1 MKPLNLTKDQIQK
14 IILSALGFIALIYFY
29 FNFFLGPLN
38 KSRASMMVAIAAV
51 QAKTDSSK
59 TEIKKTD
66 NLEIQAKEAT
76 GRYDALKATTADGAP
91 IAWFP
96 PKMRAFFAD
105 QGINKVT
112 ARLESSADFKQK
124 ELADWAK
131 DTWAIDLPES
141 EYGDLGKAIAELEN
155 SEPLLTI
162 QHLVIHAV
170 PDEPQ
175 YQEASLIAQTAL
187 LKK

>member
-1 MKPLNLTKDQIQK
+1 MKPINLTKDQIQK
-14 IILSALGFIALIYFY
+14 IILSGLGFIALIYFY

-38 KSRASMMVAIAAV
+38 KSRASMSATIADV
-51 QAKTDSSK
+51 QAKIAASNA
-59 TEIKKTD
+59 ELKKTAS
-66 NLEIQAKEAT
+66 LEIQAKEAT
-76 GRYDALKATTADGAP
+76 SRYEALKATTADGAP

-105 QGINKVT
+105 WGINKVT

-124 ELADWAK
+124 ELSDWAK
-131 DTWAIDLPES
+131 NTWAIDVPES

-162 QHLVIHAV
+162 QHVVIHAV

-175 YQEASLIAQTAL
+175 YQEASLIAQTAV

>member
-1 MKPLNLTKDQIQK
+1 MKPNNFTKDQIQK
-14 IILSALGFIALIYFY
+14 ISLSALGFIALIYCY

-38 KSRASMMVAIAAV
+38 RSRALTTATIADV
-51 QAKTDSSK
+51 QAKIASSK
-59 TEIKKTD
+59 TEMKKTA

-76 GRYDALKATTADGAP
+76 ARYKALKATTADGAP

-112 ARLESSADFKQK
+112 ARLESSADFKEK
-124 ELADWAK
+124 ELSDWTK
-131 DTWAIDLPES
+131 NTWAIDVPES

-162 QHLVIHAV
+162 QRVVIHAV

-175 YQEASLIAQTAL
+175 FQQARLIAQTSL

>member
-1 MKPLNLTKDQIQK
+1 MTPIKLNKDQIQK
-14 IILSALGFIALIYFY
+14 IVLSVIGFIGLIYCY

-38 KSRASMMVAIAAV
+38 KSRASMMVTIADL
-51 QAKTDSSK
+51 QAKTASSK
-59 TEIKKTD
+59 AEMKKTA

-76 GRYDALKATTADGAP
+76 GRYETLKATTAEGAP

-96 PKMRAFFAD
+96 PKMRAFFSD

-112 ARLESSADFKQK
+112 ARLDSSADFKQK
-124 ELADWAK
+124 ELADWIK
-131 DTWAIDLPES
+131 NTWAIDLPQS
-141 EYGDLGKAIAELEN
+141 EYGDLGNAIAELEN

-162 QHLVIHAV
+162 QHVVIHAV
-170 PDEPQ
+170 PDDPQ
-175 YQEASLIAQTAL
+175 YQQVSLIAQTAL

>member
-1 MKPLNLTKDQIQK
+1 MTPKKFTKDQIQK
-14 IILSALGFIALIYFY
+14 ISLSGLGFVALIYCY

-38 KSRASMMVAIAAV
+38 KSRASMTATIASL
-51 QAKTDSSK
+51 QAKTASSK
-59 TEIKKTD
+59 VEMKTTS
-66 NLEIQAKEAT
+66 NLEMQAKEAT
-76 GRYDALKATTADGAP
+76 GRYEALKATTADGAP

-96 PKMRAFFAD
+96 PKVRALFAD

-124 ELADWAK
+124 ELSDWIK
-131 DTWAIDLPES
+131 NTWAIDLPQS
-141 EYGDLGKAIAELEN
+141 EYGDLGKAIAQLEN

-162 QHLVIHAV
+162 QHVVIHAV

-175 YQEASLIAQTAL
+175 YQETSLIAQTAF

>member
-1 MKPLNLTKDQIQK
+1 MKPKKLSKDQIQK
-14 IILSALGFIALIYFY
+14 IALSGLGFVALIYSY

-38 KSRASMMVAIAAV
+38 KSRASMTVTIATV
-51 QAKTDSSK
+51 QAKTASSM
-59 TEIKKTD
+59 TEMKKTA

-76 GRYDALKATTADGAP
+76 GRYEALKATTADGAP

-96 PKMRAFFAD
+96 PKMRTFFSD

-112 ARLESSADFKQK
+112 ARLDSSADFKQP
-124 ELADWAK
+124 ELSDWIK
-131 DTWAIDLPES
+131 DTWAIDLPQS

-155 SEPLLTI
+155 SEPLLAI
-162 QHLVIHAV
+162 EHVVIHAV

-175 YQEASLIAQTAL
+175 YQQVSLIAQTAL

>member
-1 MKPLNLTKDQIQK
+1 MKRSLTKDQIQK
-14 IILSALGFIALIYFY
+14 IFLSALGFVALIYCY

-38 KSRASMMVAIAAV
+38 KSRASMIVTIAGV
-51 QAKTDSSK
+51 QAKIAASK
-59 TEIKKTD
+59 VEMKKTA

-76 GRYDALKATTADGAP
+76 GRYEALKATTADGAP

-96 PKMRAFFAD
+96 PRMRAFFAD

-112 ARLESSADFKQK
+112 ARLESSAEFKQK
-124 ELADWAK
+124 ELADWIK
-131 DTWAIDLPES
+131 NTWAIDVPQS
-141 EYGDLGKAIAELEN
+141 EYSDLGNAIAELEN

-162 QHLVIHAV
+162 QHVAIHAV
-170 PDEPQ
+170 SDDPQ
-175 YQEASLIAQTAL
+175 YQQTSLIAQTAL